1 MTWRLRRRGST
12 APHRKIL
19 FISTWL
25 AALGGCEAADKSW
38 RMTLVGASPGGAWSA
53 IGEAIT
59 DELRR
64 GIASSSFTLEPGQDG
79 ANAVLVQQQKVELG
93 LVHSSLALAALRG
106 TSPFDA
112 PQPDVRAIML
122 IYGDAPF
129 HFIVDRRSGLT
140 DIRDIL
146 RRRSPIRV
154 SVNTRGSL
162 MELATRTVFDAYGL
176 QFDDIREYG
185 GDILFFPFNE
195 SYEMMK
201 NGRIDA
207 IGTTVQVPSRH
218 AVDASRTIDLDI
230 LSLSDEVIA
239 LANER
244 LGTDTTTIP
253 RAAYDF
259 LDHDVRTFAGRVI
272 LITHRFVPEEQ
283 IYQITRTLHDNLAR
297 LRRAH
302 GSLRALTPATMSE
315 VGGVPLHE
323 GAALFY
329 REIGVR

>member
-1 MTWRLRRRGST
+1 M
-12 APHRKIL
+12 HRSQIL
-19 FISTWL
+19 LTGALL
-25 AALGGCEAADKSW
+25 ATLGGCQPTDAHW
-38 RMTLVGASPGGAWSA
+38 RMTVAGASPGGAWSA

-64 GIASSSFTLEPGQDG
+64 GIPASSFTLEPGQDG
-79 ANAVLVQQQKVELG
+79 ANAVLVQQQAVEMG
-93 LVHSSLALAALRG
+93 LVHSSLALAALAG
-106 TSPFDA
+106 TTPFDT

-140 DIRDIL
+140 RLEDIA
-146 RRRSPIRV
+146 RRHIPVRV

-162 MELATRTVFDAYGL
+162 MELATRTVFDLYGVG
-176 QFDDIREYG
+176 FDDIRENG

-207 IGTTVQVPSRH
+207 IGTVVQVPSRH
-218 AVDASRTIDLDI
+218 TVEASRTIDLDV
-230 LSLSDEVIA
+230 LSLSEEVIA
-239 LANER
+239 GANR
-244 LGTDTTTIP
+244 QLGTDTTTIP
-253 RAAYDF
+253 REAYRF

-272 LITHRFVPEEQ
+272 LITHRFVPDDQVYE
-283 IYQITRTLHDNLAR
+283 ITRILHHNLAR

-302 GSLRALTPATMSE
+302 GALRALTPETMPE

-323 GAALFY
+323 GAARFY

>member
-1 MTWRLRRRGST
+1 MTVRSCKVLITT
-12 APHRKIL
+12 AL
-19 FISTWL
+19 V
-25 AALGGCEAADKSW
+25 AAVCGCEATDESW
-38 RMTLVGASPGGAWSA
+38 RMTLAGASPGGAWSA

-93 LVHSSLALAALRG
+93 LVHSSLALAALSG

-112 PQPDVRAIML
+112 PQPDVRAVML

-129 HFIVDRRSGLT
+129 HFIVDRRSGVT
-140 DIRDIL
+140 NIADIL
-146 RRRSPIRV
+146 RRRTPIRV

-207 IGTTVQVPSRH
+207 IGTTVQVPSNG
-218 AVDASRTIDLDI
+218 
-230 LSLSDEVIA
+230 E
-239 LANER
+239 
-244 LGTDTTTIP
+244 
-253 RAAYDF
+253 
-259 LDHDVRTFAGRVI
+259 
-272 LITHRFVPEEQ
+272 
-283 IYQITRTLHDNLAR
+283 
-297 LRRAH
+297 
-302 GSLRALTPATMSE
+302 
-315 VGGVPLHE
+315 VPL
-323 GAALFY
+323 
-329 REIGVR
+329 